1 MCGVSSDGPVE
12 LDARVANNRVVDPY
26 PDAIKQKAFHGKSGG
41 VGCEAMS
48 VW

>member
-26 PDAIKQKAFHGKSGG
+26 PDAKKALDKEWGKLMNKP
-41 VGCEAMS
+41 V
-48 VW
+48 